1 MIIDGGS
8 CTNVASNTLVE
19 KLGLPLLKHPR
30 PYKLQWLN
38 DCGEVKVNKQVLVSF
53 SIRRYSD
60 KVLCDVVPMHAGH
73 ILLGRPWQY
82 DRKVMHDGF
91 RNSYNFVKD
100 GKSVTL
106 VPLSPKQVYED
117 QMKLLSEVEK
127 KRKSEAETSRK
138 NESEKKK
145 SEKELLEI
153 EGKTKMSFYAKES
166 EVRKAFISN
175 QPMIFMVYKESYPS
189 NDETN
194 QSPLSLAVSLLQEF
208 KDVFPEENPSGLPPI
223 RGIEHQIDFI
233 PGLLSQIDQP
243 MEVIPRKQRSFK
255 GKLKS

>member
-1 MIIDGGS
+1 M
-8 CTNVASNTLVE
+8 V
-19 KLGLPLLKHPR
+19 GLS
-30 PYKLQWLN
+30 
-38 DCGEVKVNKQVLVSF
+38 V
-53 SIRRYSD
+53 
-60 KVLCDVVPMHAGH
+60 GH

-91 RNSYNFVKD
+91 RNRYNFVKD

-106 VPLSPKQVYED
+106 VPLYPKQVYED

-127 KRKSEAETSRK
+127 KRKSKAETSRK

-145 SEKELLEI
+145 SEKELVER

-166 EVRKAFISN
+166 EVRKAFMAN
-175 QPMIFMVYKESYPS
+175 QAMIFMVYKESYPS

-194 QSPLSLAVSLLQEF
+194 QSPPSLAVSLLQEF
-208 KDVFPEENPSGLPPI
+208 EDVFPKEVPSGLPPI

-233 PGLLSQIDQP
+233 PGA
-243 MEVIPRKQRSFK
+243 VIPNRPTYRSNPK
-255 GKLKS
+255 ETKEL